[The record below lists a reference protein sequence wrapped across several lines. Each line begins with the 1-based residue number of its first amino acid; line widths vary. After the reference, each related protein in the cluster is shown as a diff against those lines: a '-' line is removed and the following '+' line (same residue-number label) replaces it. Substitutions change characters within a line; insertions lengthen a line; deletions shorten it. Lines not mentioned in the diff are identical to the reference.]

1 MLLRRVTAGKLSCV
15 SAGRASPVLVSA
27 PVTRPG
33 QCGGRS
39 HQQSPSVRI
48 AAAAAAQCG
57 PAWPVSPVRAA
68 PCSLHSEFKDV
79 RAPQPA
85 QFSAARAGRELP
97 HSVQVPARAAACVA
111 GAAFMCSNLRLICGT
126 HSASRGIILKM
137 NFCLCKWVKKCTNKS
152 LNSTVDWISPARWC
166 SCLVAAGCTL

>member
-1 MLLRRVTAGKLSCV
+1 MGVTEASNCREAQLCV
-15 SAGRASPVLVSA
+15 S
-27 PVTRPG
+27 RPG
-33 QCGGRS
+33 QPSASQCTSDPARPVRGA
-39 HQQSPSVRI
+39 QSPSPAVRI

-85 QFSAARAGRELP
+85 QLSAARAGRELP

-126 HSASRGIILKM
+126 HSASRGIILKF
-137 NFCLCKWVKKCTNKS
+137 NFCLINELRNVGIQS
-152 LNSTVDWISPARWC
+152 LNFDC
-166 SCLVAAGCTL
+166 